1 MKNARILIADDH
13 ELVRRGLRSTLAE
26 HPGWEVCGEASSG
39 REALEMARRLKP
51 DIAVLDFAMPDLN
64 GLEAARRM
72 RAEIPDTE
80 VLMLT
85 MHETESLVREAL
97 AAGVRGF
104 ILKSDAGR
112 LLAEA
117 IASLL
122 NHKPFFTGRVSQLIL
137 HGYLNPGDRPPAD
150 EAPATRLSPREREV
164 VQLIAE
170 GRSTKEVADRLNI
183 SPKTAETHRTNIMR
197 KLNLH
202 SVTELVRFAIR
213 NKIVEP

>member
-1 MKNARILIADDH
+1 MKAARILVADDH
-13 ELVRRGLRSTLAE
+13 ELVRRGLRSALAE
-26 HPGWEVCGEASSG
+26 HPGWEVVAEASSG
-39 REALEMARRLKP
+39 REALEHARRTKP
-51 DIAVLDFAMPDLN
+51 DIAILDFAMPELN
-64 GLEAARRM
+64 GLETARRI
-72 RAEIPDTE
+72 RAEMPQTE

-97 AAGVRGF
+97 AAGVHGF

-112 LLAEA
+112 LLEEA
-117 IASLL
+117 VESLL
-122 NHKPFFTGRVSQLIL
+122 QHKPFFTGRVSQLIL
-137 HGYLNPGDRPPAD
+137 HGYLNPAD
-150 EAPATRLSPREREV
+150 KGREEEAPATRLSPREREV

-170 GRSTKEVADRLNI
+170 GRSTKEVADRLGI

-213 NKIVEP
+213 NRIVEP

>member
-1 MKNARILIADDH
+1 MKSARIIIADDH
-13 ELVRRGLRSTLAE
+13 EFVRRGLRATIAE
-26 HPGWEVCGEASSG
+26 HESWEVCGEAASG
-39 REALEMARRLKP
+39 REALELARQVKP
-51 DIAVLDFAMPDLN
+51 DIAVIDFAMPDLN
-64 GLEAARRM
+64 GLEAARRI
-72 RAEIPDTE
+72 RSELPNTE

-97 AAGVRGF
+97 AAGVHGF

-112 LLAEA
+112 LLGEA
-117 IASLL
+117 IEALL
-122 NHKPFFTGRVSQLIL
+122 ARKPFFTGRVSQLIL
-137 HGYLNPGDRPPAD
+137 HGYLNPGEKPEDGNATL
-150 EAPATRLSPREREV
+150 TRLSPREREV

-170 GRSTKEVADRLNI
+170 GKSTKEVADRLGI

>member
-1 MKNARILIADDH
+1 
-13 ELVRRGLRSTLAE
+13 V
-26 HPGWEVCGEASSG
+26 
-39 REALEMARRLKP
+39 KP
-51 DIAVLDFAMPDLN
+51 DIAVIDFAMPDLN
-64 GLEAARRM
+64 GLEAARRI
-72 RAEIPDTE
+72 RAELPETE

-97 AAGVRGF
+97 AAGVHGF

-117 IASLL
+117 IDALL
-122 NHKPFFTGRVSQLIL
+122 AKKPFFTGRVSQLIL
-137 HGYLNPGDRPPAD
+137 HGYLNPADKGD
-150 EAPATRLSPREREV
+150 EASATLTRLSPREREV

-170 GRSTKEVADRLNI
+170 GKSTKEVADRLGI

>member
-1 MKNARILIADDH
+1 MKKTRILIVDDH
-13 ELVRRGLRSTLAE
+13 ELVLRGLKSTIEE
-26 HPGWEVCGEASSG
+26 HPDWEVCGEAGTG
-39 REALEMARRLKP
+39 REALEVARETRP
-51 DIAVLDFAMPDLN
+51 DIIVLDFAMPDLN
-64 GLEAARRM
+64 GLEAARKI
-72 RAEIPDTE
+72 RAELPDTE
-80 VLMLT
+80 ILMLT

-97 AAGVRGF
+97 AAGVRSF

-112 LLAEA
+112 LLADA
-117 IASLL
+117 IESLIQGR
-122 NHKPFFTGRVSQLIL
+122 PFFTGRVSQLIL
-137 HGYLNPGDRPPAD
+137 HGYLNPTDPA
-150 EAPATRLSPREREV
+150 ESLNSSPTRLSPREREV

-170 GRSTKEVADRLNI
+170 GKSTKEVATRLGI

>member
-1 MKNARILIADDH
+1 MKSARIIIADDH
-13 ELVRRGLRSTLAE
+13 ELVRRGLRATISERTD
-26 HPGWEVCGEASSG
+26 WEVCGEASSG
-39 REALEMARRLKP
+39 REALDLARSVKP
-51 DIAVLDFAMPDLN
+51 DIAVIDFAMPDLN
-64 GLEAARRM
+64 GLEAARRI
-72 RAEIPDTE
+72 RAELPETE

-97 AAGVRGF
+97 AAGVHGF

-117 IASLL
+117 IEALL
-122 NHKPFFTGRVSQLIL
+122 AKKPFFTGRVSQLIL
-137 HGYLNPGDRPPAD
+137 HGYLNPSDKGD
-150 EAPATRLSPREREV
+150 EASATLTRLSPREREV

-170 GRSTKEVADRLNI
+170 GKSTKEVADRLGI

>member
-1 MKNARILIADDH
+1 MKSARILIADDH

-26 HPGWEVCGEASSG
+26 HPGWEICGEASSG
-39 REALEMARRLKP
+39 REALEVARRTRP
-51 DIAVLDFAMPDLN
+51 DVAVLDFAMPDLN

-72 RAEIPDTE
+72 RIELPDTE

-112 LLAEA
+112 LLADA
-117 IASLL
+117 IESLL
-122 NHKPFFTGRVSQLIL
+122 QHKPFFTGRVSQLIL
-137 HGYLNPGDRPPAD
+137 HGYLNPSDRTPT
-150 EAPATRLSPREREV
+150 EETPATRLSPREREV

-170 GRSTKEVADRLNI
+170 GRSTKEVADRLTI

>member
-1 MKNARILIADDH
+1 MKSARIIIADDH
-13 ELVRRGLRSTLAE
+13 ELVRRGLRATISE
-26 HPGWEVCGEASSG
+26 HAGWEVCGEASSG
-39 REALEMARRLKP
+39 REALELARQVKP
-51 DIAVLDFAMPDLN
+51 DIAVVDFAMPDLN
-64 GLEAARRM
+64 GLEAARRI
-72 RAEIPDTE
+72 RAELPNTE

-97 AAGVRGF
+97 AAGVHGF

-112 LLAEA
+112 LLGEA
-117 IASLL
+117 IEALL
-122 NHKPFFTGRVSQLIL
+122 ANKPFFTGRVSQLIL
-137 HGYLNPGDRPPAD
+137 HGYLNPGDKTD
-150 EAPATRLSPREREV
+150 EASATLTRLSPREREV

-170 GRSTKEVADRLNI
+170 GKSTKEVADRLGI

>member
-1 MKNARILIADDH
+1 MKSARILIADDH
-13 ELVRRGLRSTLAE
+13 ELVRRGLHATIAE
-26 HPGWEVCGEASSG
+26 HAGWEVCGEASSG
-39 REALEMARRLKP
+39 REALEMARHLKP
-51 DIAVLDFAMPDLN
+51 DIAVVDFAMPDLN
-64 GLEAARRM
+64 GLEAARRI
-72 RAEIPDTE
+72 RSELPGTE

-112 LLAEA
+112 LLADA
-117 IASLL
+117 IESLL
-122 NHKPFFTGRVSQLIL
+122 LHKPFFTGRVSQLIL
-137 HGYLNPGDRPPAD
+137 HGYLNPADKTEDATVPP
-150 EAPATRLSPREREV
+150 TRLSPREREV

-170 GRSTKEVADRLNI
+170 GRSTKEVADRLGI
-183 SPKTAETHRTNIMR
+183 SPKTAETHRTNVMR

-213 NKIVEP
+213 NRIVEP

>member
-1 MKNARILIADDH
+1 MKHARILIADDH
-13 ELVRRGLRSTLAE
+13 ELVRRGLRSTIAE
-26 HPGWEVCGEASSG
+26 REGWEVCGEAVTG
-39 REALEMARRLKP
+39 REAIEIAHRTKP
-51 DIAVLDFAMPDLN
+51 DIAILDFAMPDLN
-64 GLEAARRM
+64 GLEAARRI
-72 RAEIPDTE
+72 REQLPNVE

-112 LLAEA
+112 LLADA
-117 IASLL
+117 IDSLL
-122 NHKPFFTGRVSQLIL
+122 LQKPFFTGRVSQLIL
-137 HGYLNPGDRPPAD
+137 HGYLNPTDKPDASVAVP
-150 EAPATRLSPREREV
+150 TRLSPREREV

-170 GRSTKEVADRLNI
+170 GRSTKEVADRLGI

-197 KLNLH
+197 KLNIH

-213 NKIVEP
+213 NKIVEA